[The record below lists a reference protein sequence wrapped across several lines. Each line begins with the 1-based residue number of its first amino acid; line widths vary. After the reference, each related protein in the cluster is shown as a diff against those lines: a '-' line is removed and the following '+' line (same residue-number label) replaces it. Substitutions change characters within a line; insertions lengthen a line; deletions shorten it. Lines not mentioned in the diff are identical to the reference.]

1 MIYDS
6 FEFTYI
12 GGRDENQDSLGKK
25 ESKTGGIYVVADG
38 LGGHEKGGIASR
50 CAVEVLTNSWNENE
64 APDKERL
71 KQQIGLVNEEI
82 LRIQKEENCVTKTTV
97 AVLSVVGDRA
107 VWANTGDSR
116 VYYIHD
122 GGLAGF
128 TADHS
133 VAYMKY
139 KTGEITRAEI
149 AKDEDQSCLLRALGN
164 ASRWEPNTYGADSLC
179 AGDAFLLCSD
189 GFWEYVSDEEILV
202 DYLKAASAKEWA
214 RLMLLRAIDR
224 VEPGNDNL
232 SLITVML
239 NDG

>member
-50 CAVEVLTNSWNENE
+50 CAVEILTNLWNENE
-64 APDKERL
+64 APDRERL

-149 AKDEDQSCLLRALGN
+149 AKDED
-164 ASRWEPNTYGADSLC
+164 
-179 AGDAFLLCSD
+179 
-189 GFWEYVSDEEILV
+189 
-202 DYLKAASAKEWA
+202 
-214 RLMLLRAIDR
+214 
-224 VEPGNDNL
+224 
-232 SLITVML
+232 
-239 NDG
+239 